1 MYADSLSGLTLQWNK
16 AIVNAVRCTCAFL
29 ALTTPNV
36 SVEKK
41 VEKGLFLALWFKTPH
56 NVMTGNGK
64 GEKKSILHST
74 DLSTK
79 PNLDE
84 LPENMSGGCDL
95 EHAFHHFFVL
105 TAHGN
110 TVHPRSCSR
119 HTNTCTYLGFRSGC
133 VHGHLVCVSTI
144 FSPFLFKKKPLS

>member
-16 AIVNAVRCTCAFL
+16 AIVNAVRCTCAFV

-36 SVEKK
+36 SVEKSRK
-41 VEKGLFLALWFKTPH
+41 RSVFGSVVQNTPQC
-56 NVMTGNGK
+56 NDWKWK

-84 LPENMSGGCDL
+84 LPENMS
-95 EHAFHHFFVL
+95 
-105 TAHGN
+105 
-110 TVHPRSCSR
+110 
-119 HTNTCTYLGFRSGC
+119 
-133 VHGHLVCVSTI
+133 
-144 FSPFLFKKKPLS
+144 

>member
-36 SVEKK
+36 SV
-41 VEKGLFLALWFKTPH
+41 VQNTPQC
-56 NVMTGNGK
+56 NDWKWK

-84 LPENMSGGCDL
+84 LPENMS
-95 EHAFHHFFVL
+95 
-105 TAHGN
+105 
-110 TVHPRSCSR
+110 
-119 HTNTCTYLGFRSGC
+119 
-133 VHGHLVCVSTI
+133 
-144 FSPFLFKKKPLS
+144 